1 MALGMPLLISV
12 VPSTGSTAKSQSGPS
27 PLPTS
32 SPLYSIGALSFSP
45 SPITT
50 TPRIDTEFTS
60 SRIASTA
67 ARSPPSLSPRPT
79 QRPAAIAP
87 ASVTRTSS
95 SARWR
100 AGASRRR
107 MGDAALASGSDSDE
121 PLARRAPD
129 SDEPLARRAP
139 DSDEPLARRAPD
151 SVMRRL
157 SQKRIPDRELGYWRR
172 EQPAGSGPAGAKA
185 PAAARRPRHV
195 LVAGAAGSGL
205 HRAGRAGWHVLV
217 PGDGAENRSGA
228 VLRCARRAARR
239 RRPAGLP
246 GSPAAA
252 ARGLAREFRA
262 ARRHRCRTHIDRRLS
277 DTRRHVRQP
286 HPEQCRRAEA
296 DRVVWQRP
304 VPDGRAERRR
314 NLLGDLSGWRE
325 LPSGLDDAA
334 RRPDGPSPDRDNR
347 GRQSRRVPYAGGGYT
362 IAAAAPRAIGD
373 QWTPRKLISPA
384 GPRHHSPPRASR
396 TTSTARA
403 KDPAWC

>member
-32 SPLYSIGALSFSP
+32 SPLYSIGSWSFSP

-95 SARWR
+95 SARLR
-100 AGASRRR
+100 SGASRRR
-107 MGDAALASGSDSDE
+107 MGDAALASRSHSDE
-121 PLARRAPD
+121 PLALRT
-129 SDEPLARRAP
+129 
-139 DSDEPLARRAPD
+139 PD

-157 SQKRIPDRELGYWRR
+157 SQKRIADRELGYWRR

-217 PGDGAENRSGA
+217 PGDGAENRAGA
-228 VLRCARRAARR
+228 GLRCARRAARR
-239 RRPAGLP
+239 RRPA
-246 GSPAAA
+246 
-252 ARGLAREFRA
+252 
-262 ARRHRCRTHIDRRLS
+262 
-277 DTRRHVRQP
+277 
-286 HPEQCRRAEA
+286 
-296 DRVVWQRP
+296 
-304 VPDGRAERRR
+304 
-314 NLLGDLSGWRE
+314 
-325 LPSGLDDAA
+325 
-334 RRPDGPSPDRDNR
+334 
-347 GRQSRRVPYAGGGYT
+347 
-362 IAAAAPRAIGD
+362 
-373 QWTPRKLISPA
+373 
-384 GPRHHSPPRASR
+384 
-396 TTSTARA
+396 
-403 KDPAWC
+403 